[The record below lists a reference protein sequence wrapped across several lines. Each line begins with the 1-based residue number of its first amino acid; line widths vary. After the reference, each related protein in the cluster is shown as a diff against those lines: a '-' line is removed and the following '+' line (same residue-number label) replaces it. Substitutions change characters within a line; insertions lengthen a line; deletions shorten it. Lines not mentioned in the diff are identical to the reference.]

1 MLPYIWQNKA
11 FQHWHITDIDGIK
24 TKKFGIAV
32 INKHIDFV
40 NEYGKKIINFVDYLG
55 GFDHKDVHKSDVLSF
70 FFQPI
75 PEAFGDDIVMEQ
87 VEEALVKSCLVLD
100 LYYKY
105 TSPSQDDSDD
115 EINEYMELD
124 DIENEM
130 VSLPDNH
137 E

>member
-1 MLPYIWQNKA
+1 M
-11 FQHWHITDIDGIK
+11 
-24 TKKFGIAV
+24 AV

-40 NEYGKKIINFVDYLG
+40 NKYDKKILTFVDDLG

-70 FFQPI
+70 LVHPI
-75 PEAFGDDIVMEQ
+75 HEAFGDDIVMEE
-87 VEEALVKSCLVLD
+87 VEEDLVKSCSVLE
-100 LYYKY
+100 LHY
-105 TSPSQDDSDD
+105 TYTAPSQDNSDD

-124 DIENEM
+124 DKENEM